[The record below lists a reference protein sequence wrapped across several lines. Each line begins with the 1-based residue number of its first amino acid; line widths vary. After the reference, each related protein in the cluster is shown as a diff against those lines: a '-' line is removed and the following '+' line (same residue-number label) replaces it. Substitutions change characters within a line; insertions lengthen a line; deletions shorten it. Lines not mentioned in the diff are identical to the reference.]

1 MSTKQI
7 TIVIFFKS
15 TGETALDCSY
25 EYDPSSQQDIDN
37 TATAC
42 ANVISKMERVGNE
55 QSCSLGV
62 RIKAP
67 PEFQQHLMA
76 AIKKD
81 RTPDWRVSSSERTAA
96 ADC

>member
-1 MSTKQI
+1 MTTKQI

-15 TGETALDCSY
+15 TGETAMDDLIY
-25 EYDPSSQQDIDN
+25 EYDASSQQDIDN

-42 ANVISKMERVGNE
+42 ANVIAKIERVGNE

-67 PEFQQHLMA
+67 PEFQQHLIA
-76 AIKKD
+76 AINKT
-81 RTPDWRVSSSERTAA
+81 RTSSWNVSSRGIAP